1 MKIRSL
7 MLMAL
12 LLSGCASMPS
22 SPQQEAEG
30 NMTGNDPITAEDNA
44 TQEERVDDVDE
55 AIAIACTDAGVSQRE
70 LFDTKQQREEESGIA
85 VHKIEFETAY
95 GDYDYAIAVEDGRI
109 IDADYEVDEEWL
121 DRLGGTP
128 LDMNEAASR
137 VAAKIGAD
145 TEDIRIWQEEDDGR
159 IRYEGEAF
167 HDGVKAE
174 FEMDAETGIIFD
186 WDLGI
191 TAENEDR

>member
-22 SPQQEAEG
+22 SLQQEAEG
-30 NMTGNDPITAEDNA
+30 KMTGNDPITAEDNA

-70 LFDTKQQREEESGIA
+70 LFDKKQQREEESGIA

-137 VAAKIGAD
+137 VAAKIGVD

-174 FEMDAETGIIFD
+174 FEMDAKTGIIFD

>member
-22 SPQQEAEG
+22 SLQQAAEG

-55 AIAIACTDAGVSQRE
+55 AIAIACTDARVSQRE
-70 LFDTKQQREEESGIA
+70 LFDIKQQREEESGIA

-95 GDYDYAIAVEDGRI
+95 GDYDYAIAGEDGRI

-174 FEMDAETGIIFD
+174 FEMDAKTGIIFD

>member
-22 SPQQEAEG
+22 SLQQEAEG

-137 VAAKIGAD
+137 VAAKIEAD

-174 FEMDAETGIIFD
+174 FEMDAKTGIIFD

>member
-1 MKIRSL
+1 M
-7 MLMAL
+7 
-12 LLSGCASMPS
+12 
-22 SPQQEAEG
+22 
-30 NMTGNDPITAEDNA
+30 
-44 TQEERVDDVDE
+44 DDVDE

-70 LFDTKQQREEESGIA
+70 LFDIKQQREEESGIA

-95 GDYDYAIAVEDGRI
+95 EDYDYAIAVEDGRI

-167 HDGVKAE
+167 QDGVKAE

>member
-22 SPQQEAEG
+22 SLQQAAEG

-55 AIAIACTDAGVSQRE
+55 TIAIACTDAGVSQRE
-70 LFDTKQQREEESGIA
+70 LFDIKQQREEESGIA

-167 HDGVKAE
+167 RDGVKAE
-174 FEMDAETGIIFD
+174 FEMDAKTGIIFD

>member
-22 SPQQEAEG
+22 SLQQASEG

-44 TQEERVDDVDE
+44 TLEERVDDVDE

-70 LFDTKQQREEESGIA
+70 LFDIKQQREEESGIA

-167 HDGVKAE
+167 HDGVKDE
-174 FEMDAETGIIFD
+174 FEMDAETGIISD

>member
-22 SPQQEAEG
+22 SLQQEAEG

-70 LFDTKQQREEESGIA
+70 LFDIKQQREEESGIA

-137 VAAKIGAD
+137 VAAKIGGD
-145 TEDIRIWQEEDDGR
+145 TEDIRIWHEEDDAR
-159 IRYEGEAF
+159 IRYEGEEV
-167 HDGVKAE
+167 HDGVKAA
-174 FEMDAETGIIFD
+174 FEKDAMTGIIDD
-186 WDLGI
+186 WYQGI

>member
-22 SPQQEAEG
+22 SLQQEAEG

-70 LFDTKQQREEESGIA
+70 LFDKKQQREEESGIA

-137 VAAKIGAD
+137 VAAKIEAD

-174 FEMDAETGIIFD
+174 FEMDAKTGIIFD

>member
-22 SPQQEAEG
+22 SLQQEAEG

-44 TQEERVDDVDE
+44 TQVERVDDVDE

-70 LFDTKQQREEESGIA
+70 LFDIKQQREEESGIA

-145 TEDIRIWQEEDDGR
+145 REDIRIWQEEDDGR

-174 FEMDAETGIIFD
+174 FEMDAKTGIIFD
-186 WDLGI
+186 WNLGI

>member
-22 SPQQEAEG
+22 SLQQEAEG

-70 LFDTKQQREEESGIA
+70 LFDKKQQREEESGIA

-128 LDMNEAASR
+128 LGMNEAASR
-137 VAAKIGAD
+137 VAAKIEAD

-174 FEMDAETGIIFD
+174 FEMDAKTGIIFD

>member
-22 SPQQEAEG
+22 SLQQEAEG

-70 LFDTKQQREEESGIA
+70 LFDKKQQREEESGIA

-174 FEMDAETGIIFD
+174 FEMDAKTGIIFD

-191 TAENEDR
+191 KAENEDR

>member
-70 LFDTKQQREEESGIA
+70 LFDIKQQREEESGIA

-137 VAAKIGAD
+137 VAAKIGVD

-174 FEMDAETGIIFD
+174 FEMDAKTGIIFD

>member
-12 LLSGCASMPS
+12 LLSGCASMLS
-22 SPQQEAEG
+22 SLQQAAEG

-44 TQEERVDDVDE
+44 TLEERVDDVDE

-70 LFDTKQQREEESGIA
+70 LFDIKQQREEESGIA

>member
-22 SPQQEAEG
+22 SLQQAAEG

-70 LFDTKQQREEESGIA
+70 LFDKKQQREEESGIA

-174 FEMDAETGIIFD
+174 FEMDAKTGIIFD

>member
-22 SPQQEAEG
+22 SLQQEAEG

-70 LFDTKQQREEESGIA
+70 LFDIKQQREEESCIA

-128 LDMNEAASR
+128 LDMKEAASR

-174 FEMDAETGIIFD
+174 FEMDAKTGIIFD

>member
-167 HDGVKAE
+167 HDGVKDE
-174 FEMDAETGIIFD
+174 FEMDAETGIISD

>member
-70 LFDTKQQREEESGIA
+70 LFDIKQQREEESGS
-85 VHKIEFETAY
+85 
-95 GDYDYAIAVEDGRI
+95 
-109 IDADYEVDEEWL
+109 L
-121 DRLGGTP
+121 C
-128 LDMNEAASR
+128 
-137 VAAKIGAD
+137 
-145 TEDIRIWQEEDDGR
+145 IRSSLRQHMEIMIMRSQWKM
-159 IRYEGEAF
+159 
-167 HDGVKAE
+167 GVSSTQIMRSMKNGWIVLAE
-174 FEMDAETGIIFD
+174 HRWI
-186 WDLGI
+186 
-191 TAENEDR
+191 

>member
-22 SPQQEAEG
+22 SLQQEAEG

-70 LFDTKQQREEESGIA
+70 LFDKKQQREEESGIA

-137 VAAKIGAD
+137 VAAKIEAD

-174 FEMDAETGIIFD
+174 FEMDAKTGIIFD

-191 TAENEDR
+191 TSENEDR

>member
-1 MKIRSL
+1 
-7 MLMAL
+7 
-12 LLSGCASMPS
+12 
-22 SPQQEAEG
+22 
-30 NMTGNDPITAEDNA
+30 MTGNDPITAEDNA
-44 TQEERVDDVDE
+44 TQVERVDDVDE

-70 LFDTKQQREEESGIA
+70 LFDIKQQREEESGIA

-174 FEMDAETGIIFD
+174 FEMDAKTGIIFD

>member
-22 SPQQEAEG
+22 SLQQAAEG

-70 LFDTKQQREEESGIA
+70 LFDIKQQREEESGIA

-109 IDADYEVDEEWL
+109 IDADYEVDEGIHFSTL
-121 DRLGGTP
+121 FPVFTSISIYIMKR
-128 LDMNEAASR
+128 
-137 VAAKIGAD
+137 
-145 TEDIRIWQEEDDGR
+145 RI
-159 IRYEGEAF
+159 
-167 HDGVKAE
+167 
-174 FEMDAETGIIFD
+174 
-186 WDLGI
+186 L
-191 TAENEDR
+191 

>member
-12 LLSGCASMPS
+12 LLFGCASMPS
-22 SPQQEAEG
+22 SLQQAAEG
-30 NMTGNDPITAEDNA
+30 NMTGNDPITAEDNT

-70 LFDTKQQREEESGIA
+70 LFDIKQQREEESGIA

-174 FEMDAETGIIFD
+174 FEMDAETGIISD

>member
-22 SPQQEAEG
+22 SLQQEAEG

-44 TQEERVDDVDE
+44 TLEERVDDVDE

-70 LFDTKQQREEESGIA
+70 LFDIKQQREEESGIA

-121 DRLGGTP
+121 DRFGGTP

-137 VAAKIGAD
+137 VAAKIGVD

-174 FEMDAETGIIFD
+174 FEMDAKTGIIFD

>member
-22 SPQQEAEG
+22 SLQQEAEG

-70 LFDTKQQREEESGIA
+70 LFDKKQQREEESGIA

>member
-22 SPQQEAEG
+22 SLQQEAEG

-70 LFDTKQQREEESGIA
+70 LFDKKQQREEESGIA

-174 FEMDAETGIIFD
+174 FEMDAKTGIIFD

>member
-22 SPQQEAEG
+22 SLQQEAEG

>member
-22 SPQQEAEG
+22 SLQQEAEG

-70 LFDTKQQREEESGIA
+70 LFDIKQQREEESGIA

-174 FEMDAETGIIFD
+174 FEMDAKTGIIFD
-186 WDLGI
+186 WDLDI

>member
-22 SPQQEAEG
+22 SLQQEAEG

-70 LFDTKQQREEESGIA
+70 LFDIKQQREEESGIA

-137 VAAKIGAD
+137 VAAKIGVD

-174 FEMDAETGIIFD
+174 FEMDAKTGIIFD

>member
-12 LLSGCASMPS
+12 LLSGCVSMPS
-22 SPQQEAEG
+22 SLQQAAEG

-44 TQEERVDDVDE
+44 TLEERVDDVDE

-70 LFDTKQQREEESGIA
+70 LFDIKQQREEESGIA
-85 VHKIEFETAY
+85 VHKIEFETSY
-95 GDYDYAIAVEDGRI
+95 GDYDYVIAVEDGRI

-174 FEMDAETGIIFD
+174 FEMDAETGIISD